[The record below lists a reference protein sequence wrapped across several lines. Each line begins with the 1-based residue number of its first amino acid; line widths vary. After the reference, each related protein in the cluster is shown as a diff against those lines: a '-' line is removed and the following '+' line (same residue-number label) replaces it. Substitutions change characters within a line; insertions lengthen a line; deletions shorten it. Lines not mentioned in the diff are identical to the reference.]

1 MSRGDFGTPI
11 VKYGS
16 TSATFYR
23 SQRSP
28 LNEKFDKLEDNIS
41 SKIFQINKNL
51 SSLESISKKIEESN
65 DEAVEQKIH
74 VISKETNQLANDIR
88 DLFKEISELF
98 QRNQPVHQNNFQRNQ
113 PVHQVNLSINQN
125 KLKNEFESSLT
136 RYQKIQNVIA
146 SKMKANIQKEM
157 IPEATYDETDEI
169 TLVSY
174 ESDQEKPCVLSYDTK
189 NLNDQTE
196 RTQLVMHDL
205 EELKEK
211 ESRLNQ
217 IEEDILNVNEIFRD
231 MALLV
236 HEQGSTIDSIESNI
250 EHAVI
255 QVEQANS
262 ELIRATKYQGMV
274 MSAFFFG
281 YILTQILSGVFSDR
295 FGGERVLFLS
305 ATIWS
310 ISTFLI
316 PFVKNILPV
325 NVGFIALRIITGVA
339 QGFYFPALTSLV
351 SKNIHPNNRNFAY
364 SFAASGTSMGSIFSG
379 LIGSLLLDYSGWRS
393 VFLFIGSLCM
403 MWVFMLK
410 IFIQQDFNYDNI
422 IVVNQNAV
430 SFNWKSLKTSK
441 PFWTLLFCSTCESL
455 VFTLLLSWVPTYFHD
470 EFPQSKGWLFNVIP
484 WVASFFIENICGILS
499 DEMLKKGYTRTMVRK
514 LLVSAAFFPPVVF
527 CFILNHVTSFE
538 MGLFLMTLI
547 IGGMGANSSGIGM
560 NPQDLAPNHAGL
572 IYGVANT
579 LGAISGMVGVYI
591 TGRILDA
598 TDEWALVFQLVS
610 IVSLLGGLSFL
621 FFGTGEKIV

>member
-1 MSRGDFGTPI
+1 
-11 VKYGS
+11 
-16 TSATFYR
+16 
-23 SQRSP
+23 
-28 LNEKFDKLEDNIS
+28 
-41 SKIFQINKNL
+41 
-51 SSLESISKKIEESN
+51 
-65 DEAVEQKIH
+65 
-74 VISKETNQLANDIR
+74 
-88 DLFKEISELF
+88 
-98 QRNQPVHQNNFQRNQ
+98 
-113 PVHQVNLSINQN
+113 
-125 KLKNEFESSLT
+125 
-136 RYQKIQNVIA
+136 
-146 SKMKANIQKEM
+146 
-157 IPEATYDETDEI
+157 
-169 TLVSY
+169 
-174 ESDQEKPCVLSYDTK
+174 
-189 NLNDQTE
+189 
-196 RTQLVMHDL
+196 
-205 EELKEK
+205 
-211 ESRLNQ
+211 
-217 IEEDILNVNEIFRD
+217 
-231 MALLV
+231 
-236 HEQGSTIDSIESNI
+236 
-250 EHAVI
+250 
-255 QVEQANS
+255 
-262 ELIRATKYQGMV
+262 MV

-281 YILTQILSGVFSDR
+281 YILTQILSGVLSDR

-325 NVGFIALRIITGVA
+325 NVGFIALRILTGVA

-393 VFLFIGSLCM
+393 VFLLIGSLCM
-403 MWVFMLK
+403 IWVFMLK
-410 IFIQQDFNYDNI
+410 IFIQLDFNYDNI
-422 IVVNQNAV
+422 VVVNQNVV

-514 LLVSAAFFPPVVF
+514 LFVSAAFFPPVVF
-527 CFILNHVTSFE
+527 CFILNHVTSFG
-538 MGLFLMTLI
+538 MGLCLMTLI

-610 IVSLLGGLSFL
+610 FVSLLGGLSFL
-621 FFGTGEKIV
+621 FFGTGEKIA